1 MARDD
6 DDGTSAA
13 GTWLELS
20 VTADQEAV
28 EVVSG
33 ILSGVAPGGVSVE
46 VPFSTELEGLAAQLL
61 PDAPATMRA
70 YLPTIDPVAADLAIA
85 RVREQLG
92 HLTAFELRP
101 IGQLQVRSVHE
112 EDWAS
117 AWKEHFPV
125 MRIGKRMVIRPTW
138 RDYEPQAE
146 DVVIALDPGM
156 AFGTGLHPTTRLCLA
171 GLERWDDAGLVHGSS
186 ALDVG
191 SGSGILAVGA
201 AILGAAPVLAVD
213 TDPIAVAAS
222 AENARR
228 NDVTIT
234 TGQGS
239 VPLASDETY
248 DLVLANLVASL
259 LVALAAP
266 LAAVLRPGDGTSGSG
281 GRLLASGIF
290 IDREPEVREAFEAVG
305 LRVLSREQETDW
317 VVLEAGATRRVTIPP
332 SLFPVLLTTHV
343 ILAISLFVPAFLLP
357 FTMRTKGTDGEPMVG
372 GDSGRFVRTLVWL
385 EAHGTLI
392 IGGGVAITGIAMLV
406 VLGGALL
413 DQPWLL
419 IALSIYA
426 TVLIVAFFIQRPG
439 IRRLLGLRQAATEEE
454 KERWRIRARRQRY
467 VSYLMAGAIGLIG
480 WLMMS
485 KPTFP

>member
-1 MARDD
+1 MAQDD
-6 DDGTSAA
+6 EGTSAA

-70 YLPTIDPVAADLAIA
+70 YLPAIDPVAADLAIA

-112 EDWAS
+112 EDWET

-138 RDYEPQAE
+138 RDYEPRPE

-171 GLERWDDAGLVHGSS
+171 GLERWDDAGLVRRSS
-186 ALDVG
+186 TLDVG

-228 NDVTIT
+228 NNVTIT

-239 VPLASDETY
+239 VPLAGDETY

-266 LAAVLRPGDGTSGSG
+266 LAAVVRPGDGTSGSG

-305 LRVLSREQETDW
+305 LRLLSREQETDW
-317 VVLEAGATRRVTIPP
+317 VVLEV
-332 SLFPVLLTTHV
+332 
-343 ILAISLFVPAFLLP
+343 
-357 FTMRTKGTDGEPMVG
+357 E
-372 GDSGRFVRTLVWL
+372 
-385 EAHGTLI
+385 
-392 IGGGVAITGIAMLV
+392 
-406 VLGGALL
+406 
-413 DQPWLL
+413 
-419 IALSIYA
+419 
-426 TVLIVAFFIQRPG
+426 RPG
-439 IRRLLGLRQAATEEE
+439 A
-454 KERWRIRARRQRY
+454 
-467 VSYLMAGAIGLIG
+467 
-480 WLMMS
+480 
-485 KPTFP
+485 